1 MSSATQLPTIP
12 LNAEGSGSLIL
23 IAARAGAARDAW
35 LRESCAHLE
44 PHCIAH
50 HLDAR
55 LRLGGPWAGLI
66 DFLDALLPSIDAAA
80 PELVE
85 RHRYELAMALPS
97 LRKRF
102 PLNEASLTDAS
113 PVKERVRSY
122 PVDRAFR
129 LLHGLIDLLDE
140 WLPRDGR
147 RHVLVLHH
155 IDETS
160 ALMRRF
166 FNGLARRRLAGLPLD
181 LILVA
186 SPEGADEVADW
197 LAPSEP
203 QRIDA
208 DLPASVETR
217 DIDAIRAEIAELEAR
232 ANAAIGQADN
242 LLPRLIDA
250 HETIGQHAEAQRWRA
265 TTLILFNHHG
275 LYEDALYFGEPVL
288 ADFDEIDQGERKF
301 GRWNIVSG
309 LFNAYAALGR
319 AEDGLRVVRD
329 EALTKISEP
338 NDLVSIYYTL
348 AMLHC
353 RFLPQRDFALAE
365 DYLQQAMDLLEQV
378 TFSEAEKHYLAVFNL
393 NGLAFIRF
401 QQGRVEEAIAL
412 CREGFD
418 RLERHLQDHQYRL
431 HRSVLLYNIAQVY
444 SAVRAYDEA
453 IEYYTA
459 AMEMDPRYSEYHNER
474 GAMYLK
480 LGRLDEAIVDFRQAI
495 ALSAPYFEVWTNLG
509 QAYRRKGDQAAAVEA
524 YTQALDIE
532 PSAPL
537 ARIGRAQAYEA
548 LQRPE
553 AALADYDLALK
564 AYPND
569 AQMLSNRAT
578 LLFEAGRVTESL
590 RDLDEA
596 LRIAP
601 NTPELYENRAIA
613 LMALG
618 RQEEAAR
625 DQEHAMSLTAMA
637 A

>member
-1 MSSATQLPTIP
+1 MSTTPSLPRISLTT
-12 LNAEGSGSLIL
+12 EGPGNLIL
-23 IAARAGAARDAW
+23 IEARAGIARDAW
-35 LRESCAHLE
+35 LRGLSLSDAPNCVV
-44 PHCIAH
+44 H
-50 HLDAR
+50 HLDSR
-55 LRLGGPWAGLI
+55 LRLGGPWAGLS
-66 DFLDALLPSIDAAA
+66 DFLDALVPAIDAAA
-80 PELVE
+80 PELLE
-85 RHRYELAMALPS
+85 RHRYELAMAVPS

-102 PLNEASLTDAS
+102 PLTEASLTDAS

-122 PVDRAFR
+122 PVDRAYR

-186 SPEGADEVADW
+186 SPDRATQVIEW

-203 QRIDA
+203 QRIAA
-208 DLPASVETR
+208 DLPAEV
-217 DIDAIRAEIAELEAR
+217 DAPDLDALRAEIVELETR
-232 ANAAIGQADN
+232 VNAAIGQADN

-250 HETIGQHAEAQRWRA
+250 CEATGHHAQAQRWRA

-288 ADFDEIDQGERKF
+288 TDFDEIDQGERKF

-329 EALTKISEP
+329 EALTKITEP

-365 DYLQQAMDLLEQV
+365 DYLQRAMDLLEKV

-393 NGLAFIRF
+393 NGVAFIRF
-401 QQGRVEEAIAL
+401 QQGRIDEAIAL

-444 SAVRAYDEA
+444 SAVRDYNEA
-453 IEYYTA
+453 IKYYTA

-474 GAMYLK
+474 GSMYLK
-480 LGRLDEAIVDFRQAI
+480 LGRLDEAIHDFREAI
-495 ALSAPYFEVWTNLG
+495 GLSPPYFEVWTNLG
-509 QAYRRKGDQAAAVEA
+509 QAYRRKGDYAAAVDA
-524 YTQALDIE
+524 YSQAVDIE
-532 PSAPL
+532 PTAPL

-548 LQRPE
+548 LERPD
-553 AALADYDLALK
+553 AALTDYDAALRS
-564 AYPND
+564 YPND
-569 AQMLSNRAT
+569 ALLLSNRAA
-578 LLFEAGRVTESL
+578 LLFEAGRISESL

-596 LRIAP
+596 LRVS
-601 NTPELYENRAIA
+601 PEQADLYENRAIA
-613 LMALG
+613 LAALE
-618 RQEEAAR
+618 RHDEAQR
-625 DQEHAMSLTAMA
+625 DRESALRLTGIA

>member
-1 MSSATQLPTIP
+1 MSTAPLLPQISLT
-12 LNAEGSGSLIL
+12 AEGPGNLVLIE
-23 IAARAGAARDAW
+23 ARAGAARDRW
-35 LRESCAHLE
+35 LRSLPLAKASN
-44 PHCIAH
+44 CIVH
-50 HLDAR
+50 HLDCR
-55 LRLGGPWAGLI
+55 LRLGGPWAGLS
-66 DFLDALLPSIDAAA
+66 DFLDAIVPAIDAAA
-80 PELVE
+80 PELLE

-97 LRKRF
+97 LRRRF
-102 PLNEASLTDAS
+102 PLTEASLTDAS

-122 PVDRAFR
+122 PVDRAYR

-181 LILVA
+181 LIMVA
-186 SPEGADEVADW
+186 SPDRAAQVAEW

-203 QRIDA
+203 QRIAAELPGGIEPPDLDA
-208 DLPASVETR
+208 LSL
-217 DIDAIRAEIAELEAR
+217 DILELEAR
-232 ANAAIGQADN
+232 VNAAMGQADN

-250 HETIGQHAEAQRWRA
+250 CETTGRHQEAQRWRA

-319 AEDGLRVVRD
+319 SEDGLRVVRD
-329 EALTKISEP
+329 EALNKITDP

-353 RFLPQRDFALAE
+353 RFLPERDFALAE
-365 DYLQQAMDLLEQV
+365 DYLERAMGLLEKV
-378 TFSEAEKHYLAVFNL
+378 TFSEAEKHYLAVFNI

-401 QQGRVEEAIAL
+401 QQGRVDEAIAL

-431 HRSVLLYNIAQVY
+431 HRSVLLYNIAQVH
-444 SAVRAYDEA
+444 SAVRDYDEA
-453 IEYYTA
+453 VRYYTA

-474 GAMYLK
+474 GSMYLK
-480 LGRLDEAIVDFRQAI
+480 LSRLDEAIHDFREAI
-495 ALSAPYFEVWTNLG
+495 SLSAPYFEVWTNLG
-509 QAYRRKGDQAAAVEA
+509 QAYRRKGDYAAAVEA
-524 YTQALDIE
+524 YSQALDIE

-548 LQRPE
+548 LQQPD
-553 AALADYDLALK
+553 AALSDYDAALRS
-564 AYPND
+564 YPHD
-569 AQMLSNRAT
+569 AQILSNRAV
-578 LLFEAGRVTESL
+578 LLFEAGRITESL
-590 RDLDEA
+590 QDLDEA
-596 LRIAP
+596 LRASP
-601 NTPELYENRAIA
+601 EQAELYENRAIA
-613 LMALG
+613 LAALE
-618 RQEEAAR
+618 RHDEAQR
-625 DQEHAMSLTAMA
+625 DRESALRLTGMA